1 MAKNND
7 LHRESTTFNSQ
18 PKVPNFTFGKSW
30 FLVDLY
36 QINLFVTKYNS
47 TIIVD
52 SAIDNVI
59 LKRIRQDIHLP
70 EIYTHINLLNTLVVS
85 RQDEILNKIGTDPNL
100 VWITLGT
107 STSGCVLCNNQEIS
121 KAIDGRLVGIA
132 GASPFNYGYSGLKL
146 FIWDHDYF
154 QKTKEKPQPLAYF
167 YGGLSLIEKNNES
180 YV

>member
-18 PKVPNFTFGKSW
+18 PKVPIFNFGKSW
-30 FLVDLY
+30 FLVDLH
-36 QINLFVTKYNS
+36 QINLCVAKYNS

-59 LKRIRQDIHLP
+59 LKKIRQDILLP
-70 EIYTHINLLNTLVVS
+70 EIYTQINLLNTLIIS
-85 RQDEILNKIGTDPNL
+85 RQDEVLDKMRAEPNL

-132 GASPFNYGYSGLKL
+132 GASPFNYGYSGIKL
-146 FIWDHDYF
+146 FIWDDDYI
-154 QKTKEKPQPLAYF
+154 QKTKKKPQPLAYF
-167 YGGLSLIEKNNES
+167 YGGLSLIEENNRS
-180 YV
+180 FA